1 MIGTTTTTTMTT
13 MTTASCIVYGIV
25 EDGHPEAG
33 RPGLELVRAAG
44 LAAVVADADHRPAR
58 LRRAMEQHLE
68 VLAELAASGP
78 VLPLAFGYEAPE
90 RAVVADDLAHGEPRY
105 RALLEL
111 VRGRQQ
117 YDVRVK
123 YDEDDLLRSV
133 LQSDGALR
141 RRADRAVRA
150 PLPERISLGEAVA
163 AAVQRRQAH
172 DRADLEEV
180 LRPMAAAVEA
190 HPPSARADV
199 HLSLL
204 IEPGAIDRVSAA
216 TERTVGSW
224 GPAAS
229 VSVTGPSPAFSF
241 MERG

>member
-1 MIGTTTTTTMTT
+1 MIGTTTTMT
-13 MTTASCIVYGIV
+13 TTASCIVYGIV
-25 EDGHPEAG
+25 EDDRPGAV

-68 VLAELAASGP
+68 VLAELGATGP
-78 VLPLAFGYEAPE
+78 VLPLAFGYEAPD
-90 RAVVADDLAHGEPRY
+90 RAVVADDLTQREPRY

-133 LQSDGALR
+133 LQADAGLR
-141 RRADRAVRA
+141 RRADRAARA
-150 PLPERISLGEAVA
+150 PLPERVALGEAVA
-163 AAVQRRQAH
+163 VAVQQRRAH
-172 DRADLEEV
+172 DTANLEEV
-180 LRPMAAAVEA
+180 LSPMVAAVEA
-190 HPPSARADV
+190 HAASSRADV

-204 IEPGAIDRVSAA
+204 VEPGAIDGVSAA
-216 TERTVGSW
+216 AEGAVRSW
-224 GPAAS
+224 GPVAS

-241 MERG
+241 MERA